1 MDYSPNKVN
10 TKNKFKK
17 VSPVVLQLL
26 PSLNTGGVERGTVDV
41 TEALTSAG
49 WGALVVSNGG
59 PMVPEIERAGGIHIK
74 IPAQSKNPI
83 TMYRN
88 IHRLTKILL
97 EYKVNILHA
106 RSRAPAWSA
115 LKAVRKVGVGFVTT
129 FHGNYSADNKLKRN
143 YNSIM
148 AHGDRVIAISKFI
161 SDQLCDR
168 YGVSSDKIR
177 VIPRG
182 VDTQFFDPT
191 AVSAQ
196 RIIQLSKRWRVPDD
210 ASVIMLPGRL
220 TRWKGQRV
228 MIKAL
233 SLIKNRKNLRCIF
246 VGSEQGHT
254 RYGRELRREIQKRG
268 LASNFHFTGHCS
280 DMPAAFM
287 LSDVVVSTST
297 EAEAF
302 GRVIVEA
309 QAMGRPVIATN
320 HGAACETIS
329 PGNTGWLVRPNDAK
343 ALSSAL
349 LTALGMEP
357 NSRKTIAQNSMK
369 HARENYTKEKMCES
383 TMNVY
388 KEILTDIVSHGG

>member
-1 MDYSPNKVN
+1 MDYSRNKVN
-10 TKNKFKK
+10 TKNKIKK
-17 VSPVVLQLL
+17 ASPVVLQLL

-41 TEALTSAG
+41 TNALASAG

-59 PMVPEIERAGGIHIK
+59 PMVPEIERAGGTHIK

-88 IHRLTKILL
+88 IHRLINILL
-97 EYKVNILHA
+97 EYNVNILHA

-115 LKAVRKVGVGFVTT
+115 LKAVQKVGVGFVTT
-129 FHGNYSADNKLKRN
+129 FHGNYSANNQLKTN

-168 YGVSSDKIR
+168 YGVSTDKIR

-182 VDTQFFDPT
+182 VDTHYFDPS

-196 RIIQLSKRWRVPDD
+196 RIIRLSKKWMLPDD

-220 TRWKGQRV
+220 TRWKGQGV

-233 SLIKNRKNLRCIF
+233 SLIKDLKNLRCIF
-246 VGSEQGHT
+246 VGSEQGHK
-254 RYGRELRREIQKRG
+254 RYGRELRSEIQKRG
-268 LASNFHFTGHCS
+268 LSSNFLFTGHCS

-309 QAMGRPVIATN
+309 QSMGRPVIATN

-329 PGNTGWLVRPNDAK
+329 SGNTGWLVPPNDEI

-349 LTALGMEP
+349 IKALAMEP
-357 NSRKTIAQNSMK
+357 NSRKMIAQKSMK
-369 HARENYTKEKMCES
+369 HARDHYTKEKMCES
-383 TMNVY
+383 TIGVY
-388 KEILTDIVSHGG
+388 KEILTDKMSHGG